1 MKTTNKQGITPSIY
15 SHHHTQDLTCDCRNC
30 GVEFTQYH
38 RGHVM
43 CSKECSWEKRG
54 ANVVD
59 MACTDCG
66 CTDRAPHNN
75 LGYCCDTCKKLRLNP
90 DRTDVT
96 RRTPPEPSDLV

>member
-38 RGHVM
+38 RGHIY
-43 CSKECSWEKRG
+43 CDLKCKCEDRG
-54 ANVVD
+54 IPYGPQT
-59 MACTDCG
+59 CGGCG
-66 CTDRAPHNN
+66 CTDDTQIKSR
-75 LGYCCDTCKKLRLNP
+75 GYRCTTCKALSLNP

-96 RRTPPEPSDLV
+96 PRKP